1 MLSIMAEIE
10 KTILSDKSV
19 IPTDNIIFS
28 IIGARKD
35 QWLKIMNYLSENY
48 HDASG
53 SWNYY
58 NDGKQWLFKYVRKK
72 KTIFWASLL
81 KDTFRITFYLG
92 NKAESVIENSDLPVS
107 IKEEFKTAK
116 RYGLI
121 RPVTFVIRN
130 EGDVDNV
137 LKMIEIKVK
146 LK

>member
-1 MLSIMAEIE
+1 MSENE
-10 KTILSDKSV
+10 KTVLSDKSIV
-19 IPTDNIIFS
+19 PTDDYVFS
-28 IIGARKD
+28 IIGERKVH
-35 QWLKIMNYLSENY
+35 WKKIMDYLSENY
-48 HDASG
+48 PDASG
-53 SWNYY
+53 TWNYY
-58 NDGKQWLFKYVRKK
+58 NDGKQWLFKYVWKK

-92 NKAESVIENSDLPVS
+92 NKAEQVIENSELPQI
-107 IKEEFKTAK
+107 IKEEFITAK

-121 RPVTFVIRN
+121 RPVTFAIRN

>member
-1 MLSIMAEIE
+1 MAENE
-10 KTILSDKSV
+10 KTVLSDKSIV
-19 IPTDNIIFS
+19 PTDDFIFS
-28 IIGARKD
+28 IIRERKVH
-35 QWLKIMNYLSENY
+35 WLRIMNYLSENY
-48 HDASG
+48 PDASG
-53 SWNYY
+53 TWNYY

-81 KDTFRITFYLG
+81 IDTFRITFYLG

-121 RPVTFVIRN
+121 RPVTLIIWN
-130 EGDVDNV
+130 EADVDNV
-137 LKMIEIKVK
+137 LKMVVLKVK

>member
-1 MLSIMAEIE
+1 MAENE
-10 KTILSDKSV
+10 KTVLSDKSV
-19 IPTDNIIFS
+19 LPTDDFIFS
-28 IIGARKD
+28 IIGEKKVY
-35 QWLKIMNYLSENY
+35 WEKVMNYLSENY
-48 HDASG
+48 PESSG

-92 NKAESVIENSDLPVS
+92 NKAEQVIENSDLPKS

-121 RPVTFVIRN
+121 RPVTFIIRD
-130 EGDVDNV
+130 EADVDNV
-137 LKMIEIKVK
+137 LKMVVLKVK